1 MLRQTMARRPISTL
15 ALVASTLL
23 TASCG
28 GDSPDNAVED
38 DGGVG
43 PPASLSDRLADGD
56 VLLGVFSGPM
66 TPEQGAAIVTERDA
80 DFVLYSMESGPFDL
94 AAMNAYMEGMR
105 MGASGQGASPQPVLL
120 RVPAIHTD
128 REGAATRLPEALAT
142 DIAGIV
148 FPHVTTALEAAE
160 SVALM
165 GAPWPLGDAGLN
177 VLIVEDREG
186 VSNVREIMATPGLSV
201 VFAGPG
207 DLRQAYDGDMAAV
220 ENAIQAVLSACLE
233 FEVACGVTAGVDDI
247 ATRLDQGFRV
257 IIVTDSAALPVGR
270 AHVRP

>member
-1 MLRQTMARRPISTL
+1 MLRQTMPRRPVLAL

-23 TASCG
+23 AASCG
-28 GDSPDNAVED
+28 GDAVDED
-38 DGGVG
+38 VDAPEVG
-43 PPASLSDRLADGD
+43 PRPSLADRLAAGD

-66 TPEQGAAIVTERDA
+66 TPEQGSTIVSERDA

-94 AAMNAYMEGMR
+94 TAMTAYIDGMQSGAALLGVSA
-105 MGASGQGASPQPVLL
+105 QPVLL
-120 RVPAIHTD
+120 RVPAIHAD
-128 REGAATRLPEALAT
+128 PEGAATRVPEALAT
-142 DIAGIV
+142 GIAGIV
-148 FPHVTTALEAAE
+148 FPHVTTAPEAAE

-165 GAPWPLGDAGLN
+165 GTPWPLGDSGLD

-207 DLRQAYDGDMAAV
+207 DLARAYEGDMEAV